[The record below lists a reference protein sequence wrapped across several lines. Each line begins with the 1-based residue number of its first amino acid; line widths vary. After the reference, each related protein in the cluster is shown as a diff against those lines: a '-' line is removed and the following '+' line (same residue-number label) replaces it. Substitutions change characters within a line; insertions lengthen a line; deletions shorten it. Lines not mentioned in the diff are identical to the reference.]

1 MGREQLAL
9 GFVGCGGIA
18 KAVAWLMR
26 LNPGIR
32 IAACMSPVP
41 GEAEAFALKFRVPR
55 AYTDLAGLL
64 DDPDVRAWYIASP
77 HDAHAPQLREA
88 ISRGIPVLCEKPLA
102 TTLEDGIDVCARART
117 AGVKVAVN
125 YQYRY
130 ERGCREL
137 IDAAR
142 AGELGD
148 ILFGSCT
155 IPWHREESYFAGT
168 WRASRQRS
176 GGGTLITQGSHLL
189 DVLLCAAGGR
199 PVRAWGST
207 ARRRFADI
215 EVEDLAMGCV
225 ETDTGCL
232 LSIASSAAATPERP
246 ATIEVYGS
254 RATALWT
261 ASSPARLRVLG
272 RRARGEGPR
281 GAAASGI
288 PPVRGVHA
296 AARSMEA
303 FRRWVTRGEE
313 PLHGAASTLPVLAAV
328 TAIYA
333 SAREGRRID
342 ITPVPIGGA

>member
-1 MGREQLAL
+1 MAREQLAL

-18 KAVAWLMR
+18 RAMAWLVR
-26 LNPGIR
+26 LNPGLR

-41 GEAEAFALKFRVPR
+41 GEAEGFAKKFRIPR
-55 AYTDLAGLL
+55 VYTDLASLGA
-64 DDPDVRAWYIASP
+64 DPDVRAWYLASP
-77 HDAHAPQLREA
+77 HDAHAPQLGEA
-88 ISRGIPVLCEKPLA
+88 IGRGIPVLCEKPLA
-102 TTLEDGIDVCARART
+102 TTLEDGIDACARARA

-137 IDAAR
+137 IDASR
-142 AGELGD
+142 AGEFGD
-148 ILFGSCT
+148 ILFASCT
-155 IPWHREESYFAGT
+155 IPWHREAGYFAGT

-207 ARRRFADI
+207 ARRKFADI

-232 LSIASSAAATPERP
+232 LSITSSAAATPERP
-246 ATIEVYGS
+246 ATIEIYGS

-261 ASSPARLRVLG
+261 ASSPSRLRVLG
-272 RRARGEGPR
+272 TRARGPR
-281 GAAASGI
+281 PHGGTASGI

-303 FRRWVTRGEE
+303 FRRWVAHGEE
-313 PLHGAASTLPVLAAV
+313 PLHAATSTLPVLAAV

-342 ITPVPIGGA
+342 VPTLAT